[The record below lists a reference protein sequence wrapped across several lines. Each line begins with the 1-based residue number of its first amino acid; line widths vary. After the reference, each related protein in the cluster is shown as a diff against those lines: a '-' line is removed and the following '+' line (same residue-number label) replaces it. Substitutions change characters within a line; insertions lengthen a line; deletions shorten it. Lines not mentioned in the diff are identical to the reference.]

1 LPLLPDWQNFQTSSS
16 RPQQAVGSQLSAS
29 DSREVVLK
37 TVEQSNSEEKTD
49 WNVGPNHRQK
59 MASDP
64 FYRQACLERP
74 RNWRA
79 AHPVPL
85 YWKQY
90 RLDHPYISA
99 TKVNLANNN
108 LAFDLK
114 HSAKPSILETVVTQ
128 SWPSQKA
135 RLRYRPPRQ
144 EL

>member
-1 LPLLPDWQNFQTSSS
+1 
-16 RPQQAVGSQLSAS
+16 
-29 DSREVVLK
+29 
-37 TVEQSNSEEKTD
+37 
-49 WNVGPNHRQK
+49 

-114 HSAKPSILETVVTQ
+114 HFAKPSILETIVAQ
-128 SWPSQKA
+128 SEGPPPIPSSPVKNSNP
-135 RLRYRPPRQ
+135 L
-144 EL
+144 LLLTIL